1 MLSCLINE
9 DLANGEEVGWHPIW
23 KVTPH
28 KRQTRRLVGGVATLA
43 LTPQDPENRAVPA
56 FAIRKDLGRLEAE
69 DVGLRLGGHAPNE
82 YERVS
87 PEGAIACGAKEG

>member
-1 MLSCLINE
+1 M
-9 DLANGEEVGWHPIW
+9 
-23 KVTPH
+23 
-28 KRQTRRLVGGVATLA
+28 A

-69 DVGLRLGGHAPNE
+69 EVGLRLGGHAPNE
-82 YERVS
+82 YERRYERVS